1 MFKASFASL
10 ALVLAI
16 MLPAAALAAPAG
28 TVTKIL
34 RPQVHVF
41 DDHGQPAGTLDAS
54 SVKVPAPIVA
64 MGMGGSVGISHDGKV
79 VFLRGLDVQTT
90 GVTATC
96 KPVQTAAR
104 AQGSSYAATNMGLG
118 GAADCKTP

>member
-10 ALVLAI
+10 VLVLAI
-16 MLPAAALAAPAG
+16 VLPAAALAG

-34 RPQVHVF
+34 RPTVHVF
-41 DDHGQPAGTLDAS
+41 DAHGQPAGTLDAS
-54 SVKVPAPIVA
+54 AVKVPAPIVA
-64 MGMGGSVGISHDGKV
+64 MGMGGSVGIKQGGKV

-90 GVTATC
+90 GVNATC

-104 AQGSSYAATNMGLG
+104 ASGSSYAATNMGLG
-118 GAADCKTP
+118 GASDCKSQ

>member
-1 MFKASFASL
+1 MFKASFAL
-10 ALVLAI
+10 MALTLAI
-16 MLPAAALAAPAG
+16 ILPAAALAGG
-28 TVTKIL
+28 TLTKIL
-34 RPQVHVF
+34 RPTVHVF
-41 DDHGQPAGTLDAS
+41 DANGQPAGTLDAS

-96 KPVQTAAR
+96 KPVQSAAR
-104 AQGSSYAATNMGLG
+104 ASGSSYAATNMGLG
-118 GAADCKTP
+118 GAADCKTQ

>member
-1 MFKASFASL
+1 MFKASFAPL

-16 MLPAAALAAPAG
+16 MLPATALAGG

-41 DDHGQPAGTLDAS
+41 DAHGQPAGTLDAS
-54 SVKVPAPIVA
+54 AVKVPAPIVA
-64 MGMGGSVGISHDGKV
+64 MGMGGSVGIDHDGKV

-90 GVTATC
+90 GVTAAC
-96 KPVQTAAR
+96 KPVQSAAR
-104 AQGSSYAATNMGLG
+104 ASGSSYAATNMGLG
-118 GAADCKTP
+118 GAADCKSQ

>member
-16 MLPAAALAAPAG
+16 MLPATALAGG

-34 RPQVHVF
+34 RPTIHVF
-41 DDHGQPAGTLDAS
+41 DEHGQPAGTLDAS
-54 SVKVPAPIVA
+54 AVKVPAPIVA
-64 MGMGGSVGISHDGKV
+64 MGMGGSVGINQGGKV
-79 VFLRGLDVQTT
+79 VFLRGLDVQTA
-90 GVTATC
+90 GVTASC

-118 GAADCKTP
+118 GAADCKAQ